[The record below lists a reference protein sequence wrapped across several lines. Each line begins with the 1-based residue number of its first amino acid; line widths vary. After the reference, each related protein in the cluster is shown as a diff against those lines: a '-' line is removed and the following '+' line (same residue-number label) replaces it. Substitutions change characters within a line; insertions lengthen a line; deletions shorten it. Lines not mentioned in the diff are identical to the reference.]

1 MKYDGENA
9 YVLFACNLHKERNSM
24 RMIAVAADKVTL
36 YAIIGNEVLHGNM
49 DYKGYAKQKGFNL
62 LREDYKR
69 GEISSAN
76 LDYGYIEET
85 AVIEHGYANMSSEIE
100 MVYNWLNMEDSEYES
115 LGTGEQLK
123 GIPDDR
129 LRLILDKALMSVA
142 NDYRGAE
149 LYEHLHTTLG
159 MSDEEITKAGFDLR
173 EFYAEYDFDNTED
186 NEQDLEV

>member
-9 YVLFACNLHKERNSM
+9 YVLFACNLHKERDSM
-24 RMIAVAADKVTL
+24 RVVAIAGDKATL
-36 YAIIGNEVLHGNM
+36 YAIIGNEILHGNM

-62 LREDYKR
+62 MREDYKR

-85 AVIEHGYANMSSEIE
+85 PVIEQGYTNMSSEFE
-100 MVYNWLNMEDSEYES
+100 KVYRWLNTEDAEYES
-115 LGTGEQLK
+115 LGTGAQLK

-149 LYEHLHTTLG
+149 LYEHLHITLE
-159 MSDEEITKAGFDLR
+159 MSDEEIAKAGFDLR
-173 EFYAEYDFDNTED
+173 EFYAEYDFDDVVDKE
-186 NEQDLEV
+186 EDLEV

>member
-100 MVYNWLNMEDSEYES
+100 KVYNCLNMEDSEYES

-159 MSDEEITKAGFDLR
+159 KSDEEITKAGFDLR

>member
-62 LREDYKR
+62 MREDYKR

-85 AVIEHGYANMSSEIE
+85 AVMNTDMPICQVKLKRFITGSIWRIPNMRAWEQANS
-100 MVYNWLNMEDSEYES
+100 
-115 LGTGEQLK
+115 
-123 GIPDDR
+123 
-129 LRLILDKALMSVA
+129 
-142 NDYRGAE
+142 
-149 LYEHLHTTLG
+149 
-159 MSDEEITKAGFDLR
+159 
-173 EFYAEYDFDNTED
+173 
-186 NEQDLEV
+186 

>member
-1 MKYDGENA
+1 MKFDGENA

-62 LREDYKR
+62 MREDFKR

-100 MVYNWLNMEDSEYES
+100 KVYNWLNMEDSEYES

-129 LRLILDKALMSVA
+129 LRLILDKAL
-142 NDYRGAE
+142 
-149 LYEHLHTTLG
+149 HLGNHLQLT
-159 MSDEEITKAGFDLR
+159 
-173 EFYAEYDFDNTED
+173 
-186 NEQDLEV
+186 